1 LTAPPKRALV
11 TGGSAGLGAASVG
24 WLQANGYEVV
34 VLDRDRPWTGK
45 TPVKFIRCDLAS
57 RTELDD
63 VLPDLTASG
72 PYDLV
77 LLNAGI
83 NATGKFETLDP
94 RAHIDVLRVNAEA
107 PMVIAAALLE
117 SNSCRS
123 GAAMIFVSSLS
134 HFTGY
139 PGAASYAASK
149 DALAIYARSMR
160 KYAAS
165 KWRRSTVAFPGSL
178 EDRSCR
184 AAFARR
190 APMTSKRMDPDQ
202 ALRRNTCRCAGGQKE
217 LDSRS
222 AQPCFR
228 RYRQAVSQTGDAL
241 MRRLIYS
248 NGSSRSDGRF
258 GR

>member
-1 LTAPPKRALV
+1 MSSVPKRALV

-24 WLQANGYEVV
+24 WLQAHGYEIV

-45 TPVKFIRCDLAS
+45 TPVKFIRCDLVS

-63 VLPDLTASG
+63 VLPDLIAAG

-83 NATGKFETLDP
+83 NATGKFEVLDP
-94 RAHIDVLRVNAEA
+94 RAHIDVLRVNTEA

-117 SNSCRS
+117 SNACRS
-123 GAAMIFVSSLS
+123 GGAMVFVSSLS

-149 DALAIYARSMR
+149 DALAIYAKSMR

-165 KWRRSTVAFPGSL
+165 RGVTLTVAFPGPLKTDHAERHSP
-178 EDRSCR
+178 EGSDD
-184 AAFARR
+184 
-190 APMTSKRMDPDQ
+190 SKRMDPDR
-202 ALRRNTCRCAGGQKE
+202 AARLMLA
-217 LDSRS
+217 
-222 AQPCFR
+222 
-228 RYRQAVSQTGDAL
+228 DAL
-241 MRRLIYS
+241 AGKRNSIPGADNRAFAVIGRLFPKPVTAVMRRLIYS
-248 NGSSRSDGRF
+248 RLKP
-258 GR
+258 